1 MSSLF
6 DLQGHRGARGLRP
19 ENTLPSFEVALDA
32 GVTSIETD
40 VHLTANAVPVLS
52 HDARLSP
59 ALCRRRSG
67 SSVPA
72 PARRPLLS
80 TLTSDQVAD
89 YVADRNPD
97 RRRFPDQAA
106 TPTPV
111 AEAFA
116 SLMDI
121 DPFAIPTLPLALRFL
136 DAYAGAEGR
145 RAGKSL
151 AQRRRARTVRLDLE
165 LKRVPGSP
173 EAIGDDFDGTAPG
186 LLEEVL
192 LPTLTD
198 PRWRGRLSVRSF
210 DHRAVRVLTQALPG
224 LTAAVLVAETAPVD
238 PAALAR
244 AAGADMYCPDYIFLD
259 RPQVNQCHAAG
270 GRVVPWTVNDEAD
283 WARLLDWGVD
293 GMTTDYPD
301 RLAAWLRA
309 SGVRY

>member
-19 ENTLPSFEVALDA
+19 ENTLPSFEAALDA

-40 VHLTANAVPVLS
+40 VHLTSNAVPVLC
-52 HDARLSP
+52 HDACLSP
-59 ALCRRRSG
+59 VLCRRRSG
-67 SSVPA
+67 SSVPS

-80 TLTSDQVAD
+80 TLTSDEVTN
-89 YVADRNPD
+89 YIADRNPD

-151 AQRRRARTVRLDLE
+151 AQRRRARAVRLDLE
-165 LKRVPGSP
+165 LKRMPGCP
-173 EAIGDDFDGTAPG
+173 EAIGDNFDGTAPG
-186 LLEEVL
+186 LLEKVL
-192 LPTLTD
+192 LPTLSD

-224 LTAAVLVAETAPVD
+224 LPAAVLVAEMAPVD

-244 AAGADMYCPDYIFLD
+244 AASADIYCPDYLFLD
-259 RPQVNQCHAAG
+259 GAQVERCHAG
-270 GRVVPWTVNDEAD
+270 GVRVVPWTVNDEAE
-283 WARLLDWGVD
+283 WARLVAWGVD
-293 GMTTDYPD
+293 GITTDFPD

-309 SGVRY
+309 NGVRF